1 MKRLG
6 TRSPG
11 LAARLRAWLH
21 AALLLPLA
29 LSLLATVPSA
39 QEAKPD
45 LPDGP
50 GKAILLS
57 ACTACHDLTEVT
69 KFRGFYTKDEWRDIV
84 VTMVKYGAVVKED
97 EVPVL
102 VEYLF

>member
-1 MKRLG
+1 MIRLQA
-6 TRSPG
+6 T
-11 LAARLRAWLH
+11 
-21 AALLLPLA
+21 A
-29 LSLLATVPSA
+29 LSLVALSFAAPVSHAA
-39 QEAKPD
+39 QAAKTD

-50 GKAILLS
+50 GKAILLT
-57 ACTACHDLTEVT
+57 ACTTCHELAEVT

-102 VEYLF
+102 VEYLFKNFGKKDP